1 MGFPIPLPIID
12 EQRRI
17 VNMLKSDIQ
26 MTDKAVDAIDRQT
39 ALLGERR
46 QALITSAV
54 TGQKDVA
61 TARGI

>member
-1 MGFPIPLPIID
+1 MKTTNLASTNSYKIMGFPIPLPIID

-46 QALITSAV
+46 
-54 TGQKDVA
+54 K
-61 TARGI
+61 R